1 VYYLTG
7 RICCCLDEDK
17 HIKSLY
23 RGILVISQCALVLVP
38 SPWIAFFAGM
48 EGVAFCSSSMATKS
62 QSSGSLLERAARSG
76 APHFPIKDCAKGEE
90 NNRVLLEPKKHQ
102 IKKNKEYTAS
112 HSESYHKRI

>member
-1 VYYLTG
+1 MEMAG
-7 RICCCLDEDK
+7 EMGQDRSEPPP
-17 HIKSLY
+17 HPA
-23 RGILVISQCALVLVP
+23 ALVRMVRDLVAMGI
-38 SPWIAFFAGM
+38 SSGTSRKLA
-48 EGVAFCSSSMATKS
+48 AFCSSSMATKS

-76 APHFPIKDCAKGEE
+76 APHFPIKDCAEGEE